1 MKTWIL
7 LFAMFDPM
15 MEKPDFQPI
24 TEKLMTYQECHGK
37 ISNLLI
43 QPNVNYR
50 TIKVEDYN
58 FIHAVDFDKLLD
70 APSIVLHC
78 HQTAEEV

>member
-15 MEKPDFQPI
+15 MEKPEFEPI
-24 TEKLMTYQECHGK
+24 SEKLMTSGECHSN
-37 ISNLLI
+37 IANLLI
-43 QPNVNYR
+43 KPTINYR
-50 TIKVEDYN
+50 TIKVENYN
-58 FIHAVDFDKLLD
+58 FVHAVDFDKLLE

-78 HQTAEEV
+78 LDTSEEV